1 MYTFYFSRWP
11 LRQRPDVVLAGS
23 PGSEIRPNKIIL
35 NRTLI
40 LTHRLIVPDEF
51 SKMKSEVPL
60 GLVEAHMR
68 TVDEAVREGRDIAAA
83 NYQLEKTGIAGTE
96 KEEVA
101 ASPAEGAT
109 ATPTPGTTTEQGR
122 L

>member
-1 MYTFYFSRWP
+1 MNFKPNNSILIYNLCYVYIMYSSMYMGFVP
-11 LRQRPDVVLAGS
+11 
-23 PGSEIRPNKIIL
+23 EINL
-35 NRTLI
+35 FVFFT
-40 LTHRLIVPDEF
+40 DEF

-101 ASPAEGAT
+101 ASPAEGTT